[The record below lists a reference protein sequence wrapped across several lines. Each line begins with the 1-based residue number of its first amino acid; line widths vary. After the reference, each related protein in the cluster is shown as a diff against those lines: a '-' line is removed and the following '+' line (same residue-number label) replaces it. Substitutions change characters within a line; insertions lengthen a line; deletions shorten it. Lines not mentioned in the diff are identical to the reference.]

1 MKLLHTTS
9 KNHTIWILTSLAL
22 SCFLGRV
29 EVSSAAEDTWI
40 RKADTPTA
48 RQLHSSSVVDGK
60 IYVIGGGTS
69 EPNLKTVRPV
79 EVYDTITD
87 SWTQKADIPTGRGV
101 LSACVVDGKIY
112 AIGGAGIDFS
122 GLPTLEVYDPVTDT
136 WTRKADMPTPRA
148 ALSASAVNGK
158 IYAIG
163 GTQTLNY
170 LSGLPAVEEYDP
182 STDTWI
188 RKADLPTPRF
198 ALCTSVVDGKIYAI
212 GGGTQSPARNIVEAY
227 DPATDTW
234 TRKADMPTARRNF
247 ATCVVEGRIYAIG
260 GWLRSSLYAFTTV
273 EQYDPVMD
281 AWTTEADLPVPRAGL
296 SANAVDG
303 QIYAIG
309 GTNKTHPCPAL
320 STVFELTVSAPNPDF
335 NGDGIVDCLDVCI
348 LIEHWQ
354 MDYPLCDIAPPPSGD
369 GIVDVQDLIEVAE
382 HLFEEILPP
391 GLLAYW
397 KFDETEG
404 AIAYELVGGKDG
416 YLFGDPAWQPDAG
429 MKNGTLQ
436 FDGVNDYILSAFNL
450 NPAYGSFSVVAWIQG
465 GAPGQVIISQMDG
478 NGSGETWLGIDPLN
492 GCLMTGLVP
501 PPAGRFVPQALES
514 ETIITDGRW
523 HHAAFVWDGGYRTL
537 YVDGM
542 QVARDTDSST
552 SLENSDGAIYI
563 GVNKNLDSGTFF
575 SGLIDDVRIYNI
587 ALTSEQI
594 SAMAQ

>member
-1 MKLLHTTS
+1 MRLLNNAS
-9 KNHTIWILTSLAL
+9 KSHTIWILSSLVL
-22 SCFLGRV
+22 SCFVGRV
-29 EVSSAAEDTWI
+29 KVSSAAEDTWI

-48 RQLHSSSVVDGK
+48 RQLHSSSVVNGK

-79 EVYDTITD
+79 EVYDPITD

-158 IYAIG
+158 IYVIG
-163 GTQTLNY
+163 GTRTLNY

-227 DPATDTW
+227 DPSTDTW

-273 EQYDPVMD
+273 EQYDPLMD

-296 SANAVDG
+296 SANAVEG

-335 NGDGIVDCLDVCI
+335 NDDGIVDSADICI
-348 LIEHWQ
+348 LVEHWQ
-354 MDYPLCDIAPPPSGD
+354 MDYPLCDISPPPFGD
-369 GIVDVQDLIEVAE
+369 GIVDVQDLIAVAE
-382 HLFEEILPP
+382 HLFEEILPSE
-391 GLLAYW
+391 LIAYW
-397 KFDETEG
+397 KLDEAEG
-404 AIAYELVGGKDG
+404 IIAYDSAGIDDAVVVGGTEWQPSGGQINGALLLDGVDG
-416 YLFGDPAWQPDAG
+416 YVVTGQ
-429 MKNGTLQ
+429 
-436 FDGVNDYILSAFNL
+436 VL
-450 NPAYGSFSVVAWIQG
+450 NPADGPFSVFAWVNG
-465 GAPGQVIISQMDG
+465 GAPGQVILSQL
-478 NGSGETWLGIDPLN
+478 NGVNWLGVDPDS
-492 GCLMTGLVP
+492 GCLMTELI
-501 PPAGRFVPQALES
+501 PPAVGRFTPQPLKS
-514 ETIITDGRW
+514 EYIITDGQW
-523 HHAAFVWDGGYRTL
+523 HRVGFVWDGINRVL
-537 YVDGM
+537 YVDDII
-542 QVARDTDSST
+542 VAEDVQDGLADSP
-552 SLENSDGAIYI
+552 GALNI
-563 GVNKNLDSGTFF
+563 GCGSNPSAETYF
-575 SGLIDDVRIYNI
+575 SGLIDDVRIYNRVV
-587 ALTSEQI
+587 SP
-594 SAMAQ
+594 